1 LLNLA
6 PQTEEGGIMPLYM
19 VQASYTPQAVAA
31 MTKSPQDRTQAIR
44 PLIEGVGGQLR
55 DVFFCQGDYD
65 IIALAELPDAEAANA
80 VALAAIGAGH
90 LKAYKTTPLFTGEEA
105 MGAMRRAA
113 ELTIRP
119 PS

>member
-1 LLNLA
+1 
-6 PQTEEGGIMPLYM
+6 MPLYM
-19 VQASYTPQAVAA
+19 VQASYVPQALAA

-44 PLIEGVGGQLR
+44 PLVEGAGGQLR

-65 IIALAELPDAEAANA
+65 IVVLFEVPDAEAANA
-80 VALAAIGAGH
+80 IALAAVGAGH
-90 LKAYKTTPLFTGEEA
+90 VKAYKTTPLFTGAEA

-113 ELTIRP
+113 QLTIQP